1 MQNDKPES
9 LAADLTV
16 MAVRLVRWLR
26 AADPSPALSGPE
38 ASAMAVIV
46 YSEGIT
52 PSQLAEL
59 EQVKRPTITNLVDG
73 LVKRGLVERRGNP
86 DDKRSSIVFATRK
99 GLEVWQAGQ
108 LRRVAPLAE
117 RIGALTAEERQQF
130 EAALPLLA
138 KITEPPSEGSGEEER

>member
-1 MQNDKPES
+1 MGDDKPES

-52 PSQLAEL
+52 PSRLAEL
-59 EQVKRPTITNLVDG
+59 EQVKRPTITKLIDG
-73 LVKRGLVERRGNP
+73 LVQRGLVQRLKNP
-86 DDKRSSIVFATRK
+86 DDKRSSIMVATHK
-99 GLEVWQAGQ
+99 GHEVWEAGQ
-108 LRRVAPLAE
+108 LRRIAPLAD
-117 RIGALTAEERQQF
+117 RIETLPPEERRQL
-130 EAALPLLA
+130 EAAMPLLA
-138 KITEPPSEGSGEEER
+138 KVTEPPHE

>member
-1 MQNDKPES
+1 MAHDKPES

-52 PSQLAEL
+52 PSRLAEL
-59 EQVKRPTITNLVDG
+59 EQVKRPTITKLIDG
-73 LVKRGLVERRGNP
+73 LVERGLVERCDNP
-86 DDKRSSIVFATRK
+86 NDKRSSFLVATRK
-99 GLEVWQAGQ
+99 GRDVWEAGQ
-108 LRRVAPLAE
+108 LRRIAPLAD
-117 RIGALTAEERQQF
+117 RIETLSAEERRQF
-130 EAALPLLA
+130 EAAMTLLA
-138 KITEPPSEGSGEEER
+138 KITEPPQE

>member
-1 MQNDKPES
+1 MSDDKPES

-52 PSQLAEL
+52 PSRLAEL
-59 EQVKRPTITNLVDG
+59 EQVKRPTITKLID
-73 LVKRGLVERRGNP
+73 GLVERGLVQRLGNP
-86 DDKRSSIVFATRK
+86 DDKRSSIMVATRK
-99 GLEVWQAGQ
+99 GREVWEAGQ
-108 LRRVAPLAE
+108 LRRVAPLADRIESLSPDE
-117 RIGALTAEERQQF
+117 RFQF
-130 EAALPLLA
+130 EAAMPLLA
-138 KITEPPSEGSGEEER
+138 KLTEPPQER